1 MIHNAWIILYSI
13 ESGINAN
20 AFFVFNGLL
29 FVEVDSSW
37 WRVWIVQVGLLSA
50 FWSMALDDKY
60 RNKYKYVKKESV
72 SMVTSAAGTQ
82 VSELPV
88 SKTTE
93 KVCAGVP
100 VLIIIYF

>member
-1 MIHNAWIILYSI
+1 
-13 ESGINAN
+13 
-20 AFFVFNGLL
+20 
-29 FVEVDSSW
+29 
-37 WRVWIVQVGLLSA
+37 
-50 FWSMALDDKY
+50 MALDDKY

-93 KVCAGVP
+93 KVCGGVP
-100 VLIIIYF
+100 VLIIMYF